1 MKRRTGKILAG
12 VLFAAAMSVPA
23 HADAPAEVPT
33 TQYVTTSKGSL
44 SLSGSVY
51 LYDYAPAMPAGENNF
66 DLYAFILNIDAE
78 SADKKNGLHTQ
89 LRYRD
94 TKLRSYFLSNV
105 WFQELYA
112 YHRTEYGDLH
122 VGKFYRN
129 VGLLWDDSFFGNV
142 QYFNGLKL
150 NPAYGVEFV
159 GTKPLQGP
167 WTVDYSAQFFPNNS
181 NTGGSLPGRSVESD
195 PLARQKNIAT
205 ARVAPKWSFGDKNS
219 LAFGV
224 SGMRSSLQ
232 RSTST
237 AGNFGLSQEAADVTL
252 TYGPSVTYVEVLNQ
266 NGERDNAEH
275 PLGRAGY
282 DTAVYLLAGTRWQVH
297 PRVNARFNYSSANY
311 VGQNAREE
319 EFVPG
324 LVFTVAQNMSL
335 IAEFD
340 YWRLLARN
348 GGSQT
353 LLDRSYNTVLNYR
366 F

>member
-1 MKRRTGKILAG
+1 MKRRKNGCLTGMLLA
-12 VLFAAAMSVPA
+12 LALSATA

-33 TQYVTTSKGSL
+33 TQYVTSSKGSL
-44 SLSGSVY
+44 SLSGSIY
-51 LYDYAPAMPAGENNF
+51 LFGYEPAMAGAENSF

-78 SADKKNGLHTQ
+78 SADKKNGLHSQ

-150 NPAYGVEFV
+150 NPAYGVELV
-159 GTKPLQGP
+159 GTRPLMDS

-181 NTGGSLPGRSVESD
+181 TTGGSLPGRSVESD
-195 PLARQKNIAT
+195 PLAKQKNIAT
-205 ARVAPKWSFGDKNS
+205 ARIAPKWSFGEKNS
-219 LAFGV
+219 LAFGI

-232 RSTST
+232 RSTSA
-237 AGNFGLSQEAADVTL
+237 AGNFGLSQEAADLTL
-252 TYGPSVTYVEVLNQ
+252 TYGPSVTYVEVMNQ
-266 NGERDNAEH
+266 NGERDDAAH
-275 PLGRAGY
+275 PLGRPGY

-324 LVFTVAQNMSL
+324 LVFTLAQNLSL
-335 IAEFD
+335 ITEFD
-340 YWRLLARN
+340 YWRLQARN
-348 GGSQT
+348 GGAQT